1 MRFPKQS
8 SVESNSGIFYFISDD
23 DFRVNIIVVEQIT
36 RKRILQSVTYYYKPT
51 YIIDLFTGSGFV
63 SFL

>member
-8 SVESNSGIFYFISDD
+8 SVESNSMIFYFILDD
-23 DFRVNIIVVEQIT
+23 DFCVNIIVVEQIT
-36 RKRILQSVTYYYKPT
+36 RQRILQCITYCYKST
-51 YIIDLFTGSGFV
+51 YIIDLFTGFGFV